1 MINAINITGRQNG
14 YKINREC
21 CIQITELKYLI
32 IYRRTIR
39 FIRMMVD
46 MNGWSCIIGNRGS
59 FVFQQ
64 AFAITGF
71 SVSSKIIG
79 YPAINIADMLLVLS
93 NKENNE

>member
-79 YPAINIADMLLVLS
+79 NPAIYIADMPLVLS
-93 NKENNE
+93 NKENKQ